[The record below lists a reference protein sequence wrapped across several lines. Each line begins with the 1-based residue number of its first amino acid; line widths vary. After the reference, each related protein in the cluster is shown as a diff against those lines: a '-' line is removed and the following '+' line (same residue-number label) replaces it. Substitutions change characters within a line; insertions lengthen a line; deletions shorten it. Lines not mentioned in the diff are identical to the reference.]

1 MISDKLN
8 RKENEVMN
16 AVYELSA
23 GKERFLVS
31 PYELA
36 AVLPARGKYDEI
48 SLCRLLR
55 SLALDGY
62 FELVESERKG
72 EPVYVIHMREAGL
85 SYRRQD
91 YQRRRSICFRWGVAA
106 VGAVITFLVG
116 LLLRTLFHS

>member
-1 MISDKLN
+1 MISDRLN
-8 RKENEVMN
+8 KKENEVMN
-16 AVYELSA
+16 AVYELSS

-31 PYELA
+31 PYELN
-36 AVLPARGKYDEI
+36 AVLPAKGKYDEAV
-48 SLCRLLR
+48 LGRVLR

-91 YQRRRSICFRWGVAA
+91 YQRKRSILFRFAVAA
-106 VGAVITFLVG
+106 AGAVVPFLVG
-116 LLLRTLFHS
+116 VVLRLIFR